1 MGFFEYFAGTLA
13 ALYAVVHNYGLA
25 IILLTVLVRLILLPL
40 SIKQVRSMRE
50 MQRIQPELKKLQ
62 AKYKGDRAKLN
73 EEMMKLYKEH
83 GVNPFGG
90 CLPLLSQLIVLI
102 PLFQVLRRPLAFMG
116 YPANKAGEFILN
128 PNVSGLLEK
137 IQHSSLAEGL
147 KAAPQSLNNFLGIH
161 LDCSAAST
169 VSGKAD
175 PLIASNCGHGV
186 VAALPYLALVLIM
199 GLTTFV
205 QQKQMQVSRTPG
217 DPGSQQMQTFAKI
230 MPIMLMVFSYAFP
243 SGLVI
248 YWLTT
253 NLWMIGQQRLM
264 FRAAPPLP
272 ALGAKAD
279 GNVSGKTTP
288 KTSKPSGG
296 KPGKTS
302 PTQKP
307 ATEPKSPPSSTSKP
321 HPSSK
326 KKKRR

>member
-116 YPANKAGEFILN
+116 YHAAEAGNYVLN
-128 PNVSGLLEK
+128 TDVSGLLGK
-137 IQHSSLAEGL
+137 IQHSALADGL
-147 KAAPQSLNNFLGIH
+147 KTAPQALNNFLGIH

-199 GLTTFV
+199 GLTTYV

-230 MPIMLMVFSYAFP
+230 MPVMLMVFSYAFP
-243 SGLVI
+243 AGLVI

-264 FRAAPPLP
+264 FKAAPPLP
-272 ALGAKAD
+272 ALGSKAD
-279 GNVSGKTTP
+279 GNVSPKSTSKTT
-288 KTSKPSGG
+288 KPAAG
-296 KPGKTS
+296 KPARTGPAK
-302 PTQKP
+302 KP
-307 ATEPKSPPSSTSKP
+307 ATDPKSPPSSTSKP

>member
-13 ALYAVVHNYGLA
+13 GLYAFVHNYGLA

-90 CLPLLSQLIVLI
+90 CLPLVSQLIVLI
-102 PLFQVLRRPLAFMG
+102 PLFQVLRKPLAFMG
-116 YPANKAGEFILN
+116 YHAAQAGNYVANTDVG
-128 PNVSGLLEK
+128 GLLEN

-147 KAAPQSLNNFLGIH
+147 KTAPQALNNFLGIH

-186 VAALPYLALVLIM
+186 IAALPYLALVLIM
-199 GLTTFV
+199 GLTTYV
-205 QQKQMQVSRTPG
+205 QQKQMQVSRTPS
-217 DPGSQQMQTFAKI
+217 DPGSQQMQVFAKI
-230 MPIMLMVFSYAFP
+230 MPVMLMVFSYAFP
-243 SGLVI
+243 AGLVI

-264 FRAAPPLP
+264 FKAAPPLP

-279 GNVSGKTTP
+279 GKAAPKAAPKTT
-288 KTSKPSGG
+288 KPTGG
-296 KPGKTS
+296 KPAKMGPAK
-302 PTQKP
+302 KP
-307 ATEPKSPPSSTSKP
+307 ATEPKSPPTTTSKP